1 MKKLITSVCSSLILI
16 SCAKEKNQPQK
27 PETFTVNTFTDLPPE
42 IDGCSCIFSEDSL
55 SYAKEKYIYTNDFAA
70 TSFIK
75 VNGKMIRLTETKHAN
90 PNSLTISKSA
100 GSGYEVEIKAKV
112 FRTTDL
118 EYNEMKGTMTI
129 KSKKGKTVTKT
140 IYGVCGC

>member
-1 MKKLITSVCSSLILI
+1 MKKLITSVCSSLIFI
-16 SCAKEKNQPQK
+16 SCAKEKTQSQK
-27 PETFTVNTFTDLPPE
+27 SETFTVNTFTDLPPE

-55 SYAKEKYIYTNDFAA
+55 SYAKEKYIYANDFAK

-75 VNGKMIRLTETKHAN
+75 VNGKMIRLTETEHAN
-90 PNSLTISKSA
+90 QNSVTKSKSI
-100 GSGYEVEIKAKV
+100 GDGYEVEIKAKV

-118 EYNEMKGTMTI
+118 EYNEMEGTMTI
-129 KSKKGKTVTKT
+129 KSKKGKTLTKT